1 MPAIHVLGS
10 SHVSYHHGLPTAIC
24 ELYDIMEEAFKNRFY
39 LSTAKGVSGGRI
51 ANIRLTN
58 EFVSVAEET
67 AKESGYDGQVVCL
80 LLGTND
86 WARPEMTEINFES
99 QYKKLVDRFIAI
111 PKTAVVLTGLIPRE
125 AASDGAVKR
134 TDMRIPTKIVRVLAG
149 TYLKE
154 GKKVRFVPV
163 HNLILESGSGDNKE
177 DRAVK
182 KGRLTDG
189 VHMTEAAVVEVA
201 KSLLFA
207 IKKMPKAWFS
217 D

>member
-99 QYKKLVDRFIAI
+99 QYTKGLTYVDSTLFRNGRVKLSKF
-111 PKTAVVLTGLIPRE
+111 TSL
-125 AASDGAVKR
+125 KR
-134 TDMRIPTKIVRVLAG
+134 SLFKRV
-149 TYLKE
+149 
-154 GKKVRFVPV
+154 
-163 HNLILESGSGDNKE
+163 GS
-177 DRAVK
+177 
-182 KGRLTDG
+182 T
-189 VHMTEAAVVEVA
+189 
-201 KSLLFA
+201 
-207 IKKMPKAWFS
+207 
-217 D
+217 